1 METSQAAEAGPM
13 QADELAADL
22 FEALQAGAEWNP
34 EQKGRLTPA
43 HTWWTSAA
51 SAYDMPDGSQMVLF
65 NNGLVKT
72 SARGLTNV
80 EIDNEHDARLNGRAH
95 RCADGTGGK
104 AKE

>member
-1 METSQAAEAGPM
+1 METSQTAEAGPM

-22 FEALQAGAEWNP
+22 FEALQGGAEWNP

-43 HTWWTSAA
+43 RTWSTSAA

-80 EIDNEHDARLNGRAH
+80 EIENEYDAWRNGRAY
-95 RCADGTGGK
+95 RCADGTGRNT
-104 AKE
+104 KE